1 MKYERINFSEPEK
14 KKLLPID
21 EQNKLHSIDHTIK
34 YHETQLNDTIT
45 DLVTSDC
52 RSLLLLLSSQ
62 KLSFIS
68 RDNFTN
74 FPK

>member
-1 MKYERINFSEPEK
+1 MNESTFQNRRK

-52 RSLLLLLSSQ
+52 RSLFLLSSQ